1 MPIDLHPILVL
12 ILGVYKERCMFMIN
26 LLKEHV
32 DPATIDYPKANG
44 GMFLW
49 LRLKIESHPDFP
61 AKSPSEIAKG
71 VFETMISE
79 KVLAVPSLYFR
90 APSLDVQTI
99 EEEARNTFFR
109 VSFSLP
115 PFDVMVEGV
124 KRLGTALKKE
134 WKL

>member
-1 MPIDLHPILVL
+1 M
-12 ILGVYKERCMFMIN
+12 RMIN

-32 DPATIDYPKANG
+32 DSSTMDYPKANG

-71 VFETMISE
+71 VFETMIAE

-90 APSLDVQTI
+90 APSLETQTP

-109 VSFSLP
+109 ISFSLP
-115 PFDVMVEGV
+115 PADVMVEGV
-124 KRLGTALKKE
+124 KRLGKALNKE